1 VGARRRPP
9 DRVRHDPFEL
19 SVGSNLA
26 HFGSNWTIHSCRGS
40 SEILNLEKWGLGSL
54 IGFSSVMFLLAS
66 LVAIVPTGLILD
78 KSVQL
83 DGGGTTVFVSFEGHP
98 ECGAVLEY
106 VNRADLEAGDIVSG
120 DPGPC
125 ESRNLIIRIVQVVLV
140 LALFGFL
147 LYVVGTWLMVRQTD
161 EKTPDP
167 A

>member
-1 VGARRRPP
+1 MGARRRPP
-9 DRVRHDPFEL
+9 GRARHDPFEL

-26 HFGSNWTIHSCRGS
+26 HFGSNWTIHSCRGN
-40 SEILNLEKWGLGSL
+40 SEILNLEKWGPGRL
-54 IGFSSVMFLLAS
+54 IGFSAVVFLLAS
-66 LVAIVPTGLILD
+66 LVAIIPTGLILD

-83 DGGGTTVFVSFEGHP
+83 DSGGTTVFVSFEGHP
-98 ECGAVLEY
+98 ECGAVREY

-140 LALFGFL
+140 LAPFAFLF
-147 LYVVGTWLMVRQTD
+147 YVVGAWLMLRQGG
-161 EKTPDP
+161 EETPDP

>member
-1 VGARRRPP
+1 MQRIHYHGHIISYTHKKLGEITWNRMPTRLIAESIP
-9 DRVRHDPFEL
+9 DEVTGQVPQALIKVEPDP
-19 SVGSNLA
+19 
-26 HFGSNWTIHSCRGS
+26 
-40 SEILNLEKWGLGSL
+40 
-54 IGFSSVMFLLAS
+54 
-66 LVAIVPTGLILD
+66 
-78 KSVQL
+78 
-83 DGGGTTVFVSFEGHP
+83 
-98 ECGAVLEY
+98 